1 MEENSQE
8 NSKENKDP
16 KSDKKPSEQNPQSQ
30 NQIPNPQKIKEL
42 NNKIS
47 VLIKGIKEE
56 REKSKSLAKEIEL
69 LKYDKIL
76 KDEQISKL
84 KSENESLNL
93 FLSKNDP
100 KSYFENITKINTN
113 NINFNP
119 EEYTSMKEENIKLK
133 KENNILIENNSLL
146 KTKIEKL
153 SEELNLKEKNYIE
166 EINLLKKEKTSLS
179 NELYEKQ
186 SKIEL
191 LNNLYKDI
199 EIQKNNKEGD
209 IIKYQENELK
219 SKKTEEILEE
229 KIKQLE
235 DFNKKQSDEI
245 IKYKCIIDNSELDID
260 KYIFK
265 GFIKEDD
272 INDKELFNKSVQIK
286 FSSKETFIKLK
297 IDNIIMKIDAKKI
310 KFTFY
315 KNEKR
320 RVLIS
325 YENIEGENKGTKS
338 VMLCEF
344 TEKECDYIFKFKKKM
359 LDKYEENNN
368 EKETNTGGFLFGL
381 FNG

>member
-16 KSDKKPSEQNPQSQ
+16 KSEKKPSEQNPQSQ

-265 GFIKEDD
+265 GIIREDD

-325 YENIEGENKGTKS
+325 YENIEGESKGTKS

>member
-16 KSDKKPSEQNPQSQ
+16 KSEKKPSEQNPQSQ

-265 GFIKEDD
+265 GIIREDD

>member
-8 NSKENKDP
+8 NSKENKEP
-16 KSDKKPSEQNPQSQ
+16 KSEKKPSEHNPQSQ

-265 GFIKEDD
+265 GIIREDD

-325 YENIEGENKGTKS
+325 YENIEGESKGTKS

>member
-265 GFIKEDD
+265 GIIREDD

-297 IDNIIMKIDAKKI
+297 IDNIIMKKRQILVD
-310 KFTFY
+310 FY
-315 KNEKR
+315 
-320 RVLIS
+320 S
-325 YENIEGENKGTKS
+325 
-338 VMLCEF
+338 
-344 TEKECDYIFKFKKKM
+344 
-359 LDKYEENNN
+359 
-368 EKETNTGGFLFGL
+368 GFLMDNYL
-381 FNG
+381 KSI

>member
-16 KSDKKPSEQNPQSQ
+16 KSDKKPSEQNPQSR
-30 NQIPNPQKIKEL
+30 NQAPNPQKIKEL

-265 GFIKEDD
+265 GIIREDD

-286 FSSKETFIKLK
+286 FSSKDTFIKLK

-325 YENIEGENKGTKS
+325 YENIEGESKGTKS

>member
-16 KSDKKPSEQNPQSQ
+16 KSEKKPSEQIPQSQ

-265 GFIKEDD
+265 GIIREDD

-325 YENIEGENKGTKS
+325 YENIEGESKGTKS

>member
-1 MEENSQE
+1 MEENSNE
-8 NSKENKDP
+8 KSKE
-16 KSDKKPSEQNPQSQ
+16 DK
-30 NQIPNPQKIKEL
+30 KIKEL

-69 LKYDKIL
+69 LKYDQIL

-119 EEYTSMKEENIKLK
+119 EEYDSMKEENIKLK
-133 KENNILIENNSLL
+133 KENNILIENNSLM

-166 EINLLKKEKTSLS
+166 EINTLKKERISLS
-179 NELYEKQ
+179 NELFEKQ
-186 SKIEL
+186 NKIEF
-191 LNNLYKDI
+191 LNGLYKDI
-199 EIQKNNKEGD
+199 EIQKNSKEGD

-219 SKKTEEILEE
+219 NKKTEEILEE
-229 KIKQLE
+229 KIKNLE
-235 DFNKKQSDEI
+235 ELNKKQNDEI
-245 IKYKCIIDNSELDID
+245 IKYKFIIDNSDLDID
-260 KYIFK
+260 KYIFQ
-265 GFIKEDD
+265 GSVIEDD
-272 INDKELFNKSVQIK
+272 FNEKELFNKTVQLK

-297 IDNIIMKIDAKKI
+297 IDNIIMKIDVKKI

-315 KNEKR
+315 KNEKE
-320 RVLIS
+320 RVLIF
-325 YENIEGENKGTKS
+325 YETNEGEKKGTKS
-338 VMLCEF
+338 AMLCQF
-344 TEKECDYIFKFKKKM
+344 TEKECGYIFKFKKKM
-359 LDKYEENNN
+359 LDKYEENKNN
-368 EKETNTGGFLFGL
+368 KETSSGGFLFGL
-381 FNG
+381 VEG